1 MGRGVQKRPGVWYN
15 VGVHGGEL
23 DSTLEAETVLQA
35 VAPNH
40 HKMGTAINAN
50 NNQTALAYA
59 A

>member
-1 MGRGVQKRPGVWYN
+1 MWYN